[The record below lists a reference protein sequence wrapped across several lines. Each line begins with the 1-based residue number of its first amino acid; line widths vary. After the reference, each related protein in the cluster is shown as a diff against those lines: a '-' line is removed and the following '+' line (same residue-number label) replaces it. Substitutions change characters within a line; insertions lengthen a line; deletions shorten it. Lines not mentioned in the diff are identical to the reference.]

1 MLSNLITITH
11 HVQDKENY
19 FLNFFVKEHKEKRY
33 ETVGVLDNKEIFD
46 FLGNKDVCVKYID
59 NKENLLLCIRY
70 GIIDD
75 IVISDECFKD
85 HELMEKIIFLS
96 LAGHNIGIE
105 TSRTKDEA
113 LTKIRNCFEKSSY
126 SSLLDYHMIVSY
138 ISDSE
143 IK

>member
-1 MLSNLITITH
+1 MTH
-11 HVQDKENY
+11 HIQYKENY
-19 FLNFFVKEHKEKRY
+19 FLNFFLKEHKEKKY
-33 ETVGVLDNKEIFD
+33 AKVGVLENKNIFD
-46 FLGNKDVCVKYID
+46 FLESKNVYAVEFD
-59 NKENLLLCIRY
+59 NKEDLLLCIRY

-105 TSRTKDEA
+105 TTRTKDES

-126 SSLLDYHMIVSY
+126 SGLLDHHMIVSY
-138 ISDSE
+138 ISSSE
-143 IK
+143 VK